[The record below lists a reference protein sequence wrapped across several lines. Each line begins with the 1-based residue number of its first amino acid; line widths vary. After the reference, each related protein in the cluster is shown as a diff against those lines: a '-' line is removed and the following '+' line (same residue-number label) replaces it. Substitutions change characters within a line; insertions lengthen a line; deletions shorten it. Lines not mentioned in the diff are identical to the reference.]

1 MTTTCPQCKTVYD
14 DARCWTYCP
23 HDRFI
28 SDEDAAR
35 KAAAFNIL
43 GKHVRFNLP
52 DQLGVFLV
60 TSIGHDGMITLDKTG
75 DAEFAPHLF
84 VEVL

>member
-14 DARCWTYCP
+14 DAKCWTYCP

-35 KAAAFNIL
+35 KDAAFKIL
-43 GKHVRFNLP
+43 GKHVYFAGTP
-52 DQLGVFLV
+52 EKTYVV
-60 TSIGHDGMITLDKTG
+60 TSISGTGMVTLDTLSG
-75 DAEFAPHLF
+75 EFAPHLF
-84 VEVL
+84 AEAL